1 MSVPVSYKSVHAV
14 VKVVLALVII
24 AVIAFVGL
32 VAAWVFNPAWDNCAS
47 RVDDQLIEHNCG
59 E

>member
-1 MSVPVSYKSVHAV
+1 MSVPVSHRTALTV

-24 AVIAFVGL
+24 AVRAFVGL
-32 VAAWVFNPAWDNCAS
+32 VAAWVFNPAWDNCVS
-47 RVDDQLIEHNCG
+47 RVDGRLVEHDCG